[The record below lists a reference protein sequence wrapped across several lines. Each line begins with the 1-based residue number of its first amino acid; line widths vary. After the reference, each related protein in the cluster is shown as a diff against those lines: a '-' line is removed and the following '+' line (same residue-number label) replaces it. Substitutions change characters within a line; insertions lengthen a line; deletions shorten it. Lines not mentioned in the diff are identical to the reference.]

1 MNPAE
6 HLTWIADAISKDLY
20 APFEVE
26 KDNDYYPDLQKR
38 FSKLKKD
45 AESAKAD
52 EESIKIIN
60 KFTSK
65 IMEALRKYYYGKV
78 SSSHMIIK
86 NLVKNCLDSGLAV
99 TNINST
105 VAFLGSVDTELQL
118 FRARTGD
125 PKGYPAKEMLHL
137 PYSMRSKT
145 GNYRFSIPGLPS
157 LYLGNSSYACWLELG
172 LPSAS
177 EFNVSPVALDGK
189 QRIFNLVIMNRDH
202 HLLNDYSADKVH
214 SWLKLLIFMVATSY
228 RVKEKNRTFK
238 SEYNI
243 SQSIMLACKSY
254 GLDGIAYYS
263 KRVEDQMFAQAAINL
278 ALFTDYKK
286 GQEYSELCKHIKVG
300 NSYNYFMFQRLNT
313 VDIDYELRSTHT
325 PFINNIGNYERQN
338 TYRETNFCSFDK
350 FLYSG
355 WDKDFIKWGNALEK

>member
-214 SWLKLLIFMVATSY
+214 SWLKLLISGRICT
-228 RVKEKNRTFK
+228 RVL
-238 SEYNI
+238 S
-243 SQSIMLACKSY
+243 A
-254 GLDGIAYYS
+254 
-263 KRVEDQMFAQAAINL
+263 
-278 ALFTDYKK
+278 
-286 GQEYSELCKHIKVG
+286 
-300 NSYNYFMFQRLNT
+300 
-313 VDIDYELRSTHT
+313 
-325 PFINNIGNYERQN
+325 P
-338 TYRETNFCSFDK
+338 
-350 FLYSG
+350 
-355 WDKDFIKWGNALEK
+355 